1 VRTNRAAQLKNAPA
15 NARPGPGSSA
25 PGAPAPGSSA
35 SGAPPPGSSASGGA
49 TTGPSTGPGRPT
61 AVISLSSHPDATVD
75 GVLKLLARAIR
86 QFHTYPATS
95 PICIEAITAC
105 HDALTALPMRDR
117 LSFRVTPNDLI
128 VDEATIGAGTVI
140 EHELTRR
147 LFRARVATLDVDR
160 AATPR
165 DLSRFC
171 IDLVAADDL
180 EREGVTFAE
189 RLTEHGVSAVT
200 VGMAHR
206 PAVLDIGSP
215 APATQDVLT
224 HERRRRDAATQ
235 KDVPVS
241 YLYPPDKGW
250 VRLEPGQ
257 SLDSVS
263 LVDLVVL
270 VEDPADI
277 ASMLLRLTDDDI
289 PGVDTRQTALERK
302 FSDVTLL
309 FSALDPRLAQVMF
322 GRLARAVL
330 KLDPDRRNNLL
341 QRTVLPGLLDGRDE
355 GKVLRDFPDMDLA
368 ESICLLLDLETA
380 APEVLSAALNR
391 LDLTPDRRAAI
402 EPLIDERLRTQR
414 GEEPLDRSSGIDR
427 HAQGLIRVDGKRSTD
442 FSEFAAFDLSVDE
455 QSAEV
460 VAAVRQGIADT
471 DSVMT
476 QLRTISQLVRIEPNP
491 TLVDAFLRRGLE
503 FSLAL
508 EQAARWPDLIAEI
521 KGYTA
526 MAEDLRE
533 RRPDVAETIGK
544 ALSDFCT
551 PSRLLALAALHDR
564 DDKGRAIVEDLTR
577 ALGPALVPGF
587 VALID
592 RAAHQVKARAFT
604 PLMCELAPT
613 MAEALLAE
621 LDACGVAAARVIA
634 KVVGYA
640 GSGHE
645 AAVARLARHSDAQVA
660 REAMRSLA
668 RIGTS
673 TAAVHVAR
681 QLREGSEE
689 RRTAAEDALWHFP
702 PAQMATQLREL
713 LRSREFVFKHP
724 QMAARLIDRAG
735 QAKIQGLA
743 DVLKSLESL
752 RFRFWKPSLV
762 QVALKAREHRGK

>member
-1 VRTNRAAQLKNAPA
+1 VRTSRAASSAQTKHQGPATRTAASPARPIPVAPA
-15 NARPGPGSSA
+15 SATADSSA
-25 PGAPAPGSSA
+25 ALG
-35 SGAPPPGSSASGGA
+35 
-49 TTGPSTGPGRPT
+49 TR
-61 AVISLSSHPDATVD
+61 ITVD
-75 GVLKLLARAIR
+75 SVLKLLARAIR

-95 PICIEAITAC
+95 PICIEAITVC
-105 HDALTALPMRDR
+105 HDALKALPHRDR
-117 LSFRVTPNDLI
+117 LSFRITPHDLI
-128 VDEATIGAGTVI
+128 VDETTIGAGTVI

-147 LFRARVATLDVDR
+147 LFRARIANLAIDR
-160 AATPR
+160 TVTPR

-180 EREGVTFAE
+180 EREGLTFAE
-189 RLTEHGVSAVT
+189 RLIEHGVSAIT

-206 PAVLDIGSP
+206 PAVLDLGNP
-215 APATQDVLT
+215 APARQDVLA
-224 HERRRRDAATQ
+224 HERRRRQAFTQ
-235 KDVPVS
+235 KDARVS

-250 VRLEPGQ
+250 VRLDPGQ
-257 SLDSVS
+257 SLESVS

-270 VEDPADI
+270 VEDPTDI
-277 ASMLLRLTDDDI
+277 ASMLLRLTDDEI

-402 EPLIDERLRTQR
+402 EPLIDERLRAQR
-414 GEEPLDRSSGIDR
+414 GGEGPDRSSGIDR
-427 HAQGLIRVDGKRSTD
+427 HAQGLIRVDAKRGTD

-455 QSAEV
+455 QSIAV
-460 VAAVRQGIADT
+460 VTAVRLGILET
-471 DSVMT
+471 DALAT
-476 QLRTISQLVRIEPNP
+476 QLRTVSQLVRLEPNP
-491 TLVDAFLRRGLE
+491 TLVDAFLRRALE
-503 FSLAL
+503 LMLGL
-508 EQAARWPDLIAEI
+508 EQAARWHDLIAEI

-526 MAEDLRE
+526 LADELRE
-533 RRPDVAETIGK
+533 RRPDVAEAIGK

-551 PSRLLALAALHDR
+551 PSRLLALADLHDR
-564 DDKGRAIVEDLTR
+564 DHKGRAIVEDLTR
-577 ALGPALVPGF
+577 ALGESLVPGF

-592 RAAHQVKARAFT
+592 RAAHQVKARAFI

-613 MAEALLAE
+613 VAEALLVE
-621 LDACGVAAARVIA
+621 LDSCGVAAARVI
-634 KVVGYA
+634 VRVLGHA
-640 GSGHE
+640 GTGHE
-645 AAVARLARHSDAQVA
+645 TAVARLVQHTDAQVA
-660 REAMRSLA
+660 REALRALA
-668 RIGTS
+668 RLGTS
-673 TAAVHVAR
+673 TAAIHVAR
-681 QLREGSEE
+681 QLREGSED
-689 RRTAAEDALWHFP
+689 RRAAAEEALWHFP
-702 PAQMATQLREL
+702 PAPMATQLREL

-724 QMAARLIDRAG
+724 QLAGRLIERAG
-735 QAKIQGLA
+735 QARIQGLA

-762 QVALKAREHRGK
+762 QVALKAREVRAK

>member
-1 VRTNRAAQLKNAPA
+1 VRTSRASSAQLKDP
-15 NARPGPGSSA
+15 S
-25 PGAPAPGSSA
+25 
-35 SGAPPPGSSASGGA
+35 
-49 TTGPSTGPGRPT
+49 PSTGPVPVAPPAATTDT
-61 AVISLSSHPDATVD
+61 AASVD

-105 HDALTALPMRDR
+105 HGALQVLPHRDR
-117 LSFRVTPNDLI
+117 LSFRITPHDLI
-128 VDEATIGAGTVI
+128 VDEVTIGAGTVI

-147 LFRARVATLDVDR
+147 LFRARIATLEIDR
-160 AATPR
+160 TATPR

-180 EREGVTFAE
+180 EREGITFAE
-189 RLTEHGVSAVT
+189 RLTEHGVTGITA
-200 VGMAHR
+200 GMAHR
-206 PAVLDIGSP
+206 PAVLDIGNP
-215 APATQDVLT
+215 APATHDVLT
-224 HERRRRDAATQ
+224 HERRHREAMTQ
-235 KDVPVS
+235 KNGPVS

-250 VRLEPGQ
+250 VRLDPGQ

-277 ASMLLRLTDDDI
+277 ATMLLRLTDDEI

-402 EPLIDERLRTQR
+402 EPLIDERLRVQR
-414 GEEPLDRSSGIDR
+414 GGEPLDRSSGIDR
-427 HAQGLIRVDGKRSTD
+427 HAQGLIRVDAKLGTD

-455 QSAEV
+455 QSTAV
-460 VAAVRQGIADT
+460 ITAVRQGILDT
-471 DSVMT
+471 DALTT
-476 QLRTISQLVRIEPNP
+476 QLRTVSQLVRLEPNP
-491 TLVDAFLRRGLE
+491 TLVDAFLRRALE
-503 FSLAL
+503 LMLGL
-508 EQAARWPDLIAEI
+508 EQANRWQDLIAEI

-526 MAEDLRE
+526 LAAELLE
-533 RRPDVAETIGK
+533 RRPDVSDTIGK

-551 PSRLLALAALHDR
+551 PSRLLALAELHDR
-564 DDKGRAIVEDLTR
+564 DDKGRAVVEDLTR
-577 ALGPALVPGF
+577 ALGASLVPGF

-613 MAEALLAE
+613 VAEALLAE
-621 LDACGVAAARVIA
+621 LDSCGVAAARVIV
-634 KVVGYA
+634 KVLGYA

-645 AAVARLARHSDAQVA
+645 VDVARLVRHTDAQVA
-660 REAMRSLA
+660 REALRALA
-668 RIGTS
+668 RLGTS
-673 TAAVHVAR
+673 TAAIHVAR
-681 QLREGSEE
+681 QLREGSED
-689 RRTAAEDALWHFP
+689 RRAAAEEALWHFP
-702 PAQMATQLREL
+702 PAPMATLLREL

-724 QMAARLIDRAG
+724 QLATRLIERAG

-743 DVLKSLESL
+743 DVLTSLESL

-762 QVALKAREHRGK
+762 QVALKAREVRAK

>member
-1 VRTNRAAQLKNAPA
+1 MSSALKEPTRSAAATPRPIGVAPA
-15 NARPGPGSSA
+15 AAADVVTSA
-25 PGAPAPGSSA
+25 E
-35 SGAPPPGSSASGGA
+35 
-49 TTGPSTGPGRPT
+49 
-61 AVISLSSHPDATVD
+61 

-95 PICIEAITAC
+95 PICVEAITAC
-105 HDALTALPMRDR
+105 HDALTALPHRDR
-117 LSFRVTPNDLI
+117 LMFRVTPQDLV
-128 VDEATIGAGTVI
+128 VDETTIGAGTLI

-147 LFRARVATLDVDR
+147 LFRARIANIDIDR

-171 IDLVAADDL
+171 IDLVGADDL
-180 EREGVTFAE
+180 EREGITFTE
-189 RLTEHGVSAVT
+189 RLVEHGVTAIT
-200 VGMAHR
+200 VEMAHR
-206 PAVLDIGSP
+206 PAVLDVGNPSP
-215 APATQDVLT
+215 AATDVLL
-224 HERRRRDAATQ
+224 HERQRRNAQAKKDA
-235 KDVPVS
+235 PVS

-250 VRLEPGQ
+250 VRLDPGQ

-277 ASMLLRLTDDDI
+277 ASMLLRLTDDEI

-309 FSALDPRLAQVMF
+309 LSALDPRLAQVMF

-355 GKVLRDFPDMDLA
+355 GRVLRDFPDMDLA

-402 EPLIDERLRTQR
+402 EPLIDERLRVQR
-414 GEEPLDRSSGIDR
+414 GGETLDRSSGIDR
-427 HAQGLIRVDGKRSTD
+427 HAQGLIRVDAARSTD
-442 FSEFAAFDLSVDE
+442 FGEFAAFDLSLDE
-455 QSAEV
+455 QSVAV
-460 VAAVRQGIADT
+460 VAALRDGIFDT
-471 DSVMT
+471 DT
-476 QLRTISQLVRIEPNP
+476 LKAQLTTVSQLVSLEPNP

-503 FSLAL
+503 LFLGL
-508 EQAARWPDLIAEI
+508 EQAGRWQDLAAEIRGYTTIAE
-521 KGYTA
+521 A
-526 MAEDLRE
+526 LRE
-533 RRPDVAETIGK
+533 RRPDVSETIGK

-551 PSRLLALAALHDR
+551 PSRLLALAELHDR
-564 DDKGRAIVEDLTR
+564 DDRGRAIVEDLTR

-604 PLMCELAPT
+604 PLMCELAP
-613 MAEALLAE
+613 AVGEALLAE
-621 LDACGVAAARVIA
+621 LDSCGVAAARVIA
-634 KVVGYA
+634 RVLGYA
-640 GSGHE
+640 GGGHE
-645 AAVARLARHSDAQVA
+645 TAVARMTQHGDAQVS
-660 REAMRSLA
+660 REALRSLA
-668 RIGTS
+668 RIGTA
-673 TAAVHVAR
+673 TAAVQVAR
-681 QLREGSEE
+681 LVRDGSDD
-689 RRTAAEDALWHFP
+689 RRAAAEDALWHFP
-702 PAQMATQLREL
+702 PALMATHLREL

-724 QMAARLIDRAG
+724 QQAARLIERAG

-743 DVLKSLESL
+743 DALKALEPL
-752 RFRFWKPSLV
+752 RFRFWKPALV
-762 QVALKAREHRGK
+762 QVAKKAREVRAK

>member
-1 VRTNRAAQLKNAPA
+1 VE
-15 NARPGPGSSA
+15 
-25 PGAPAPGSSA
+25 A
-35 SGAPPPGSSASGGA
+35 S
-49 TTGPSTGPGRPT
+49 
-61 AVISLSSHPDATVD
+61 VD

-95 PICIEAITAC
+95 PICIEATTAC
-105 HDALTALPMRDR
+105 HEGLAALPLRDR
-117 LSFRVTPNDLI
+117 LSFRVTPHDLI
-128 VDEATIGAGTVI
+128 VDETTIGAGTVI

-147 LFRARVATLDVDR
+147 LFRARVANLDIDR

-171 IDLVAADDL
+171 VDLVAADDL
-180 EREGVTFAE
+180 EREGITFAE
-189 RLTEHGVSAVT
+189 RLTEHGVTAIT

-206 PAVLDIGSP
+206 PAVLDVGNP
-215 APATQDVLT
+215 APATQDLVT
-224 HERRRRDAATQ
+224 QERRRRDSLTQ
-235 KDVPVS
+235 KEAPVS

-250 VRLEPGQ
+250 VRLDPGQ

-277 ASMLLRLTDDDI
+277 ASMLLRLTDDDL
-289 PGVDTRQTALERK
+289 PGVESSQTALEKK

-402 EPLIDERLRTQR
+402 EPLIDERLRAQR
-414 GEEPLDRSSGIDR
+414 GGETPDASGIDR
-427 HAQGLIRVDGKRSTD
+427 HAQGLIRIDSARGTD
-442 FSEFAAFDLSVDE
+442 FSEFAAWDLSIDE
-455 QSAEV
+455 QSEAV
-460 VAAVRQGIADT
+460 VAGVRQGIADT
-471 DSVMT
+471 DNLTT
-476 QLRTISQLVRIEPNP
+476 QLKTISQLVRIEPNP
-491 TLVDAFLRRGLE
+491 TLVDAFLRRTLE
-503 FSLAL
+503 FLLAL
-508 EQAARWPDLIAEI
+508 EQADRWPDLIAEI
-521 KGYTA
+521 KGYTS
-526 MAEDLRE
+526 MADELRE
-533 RRPDVAETIGK
+533 RRPDVADTIGK
-544 ALSDFCT
+544 ALSDLCT
-551 PSRLLALAALHDR
+551 PSRLLALAELHDR
-564 DDKGRAIVEDLTR
+564 DDHGRAIVEDLTR

-592 RAAHQVKARAFT
+592 RAAHQAKARAFT
-604 PLMCELAPT
+604 PLMCELAPVV
-613 MAEALLAE
+613 AEALLAE
-621 LDACGVAAARVIA
+621 LDACGVAASRVIV
-634 KVVGYA
+634 KVLGHA

-645 AAVARLARHSDAQVA
+645 TAVARLVQHTDPQVA
-660 REAMRSLA
+660 REALRSLA
-668 RIGTS
+668 RIGTPS
-673 TAAVHVAR
+673 AAAHVAR
-681 QLREGSEE
+681 QLREGTSD
-689 RRTAAEDALWHFP
+689 RRAAAEEALWHFP
-702 PAQMATQLREL
+702 PAPMATQLREL

-724 QMAARLIDRAG
+724 QLAARLIERAG

-743 DVLKSLESL
+743 DVLKALEPL

-762 QVALKAREHRGK
+762 QVALKAREVRAK

>member
-1 VRTNRAAQLKNAPA
+1 VRTSRASSAQLKDP
-15 NARPGPGSSA
+15 S
-25 PGAPAPGSSA
+25 
-35 SGAPPPGSSASGGA
+35 
-49 TTGPSTGPGRPT
+49 PSTGPIPVGPPSATTDT
-61 AVISLSSHPDATVD
+61 AASVD

-105 HDALTALPMRDR
+105 HGALQALPYRDR
-117 LSFRVTPNDLI
+117 LSFRITPHDLI

-147 LFRARVATLDVDR
+147 LFRARIANLEIDR
-160 AATPR
+160 TATPR
-165 DLSRFC
+165 DVSRFC

-180 EREGVTFAE
+180 EREGITFAE
-189 RLTEHGVSAVT
+189 RLTEHGVTGIT

-206 PAVLDIGSP
+206 PAVLDIGNP
-215 APATQDVLT
+215 APATHDVLT
-224 HERRRRDAATQ
+224 HERRHREAMTQ
-235 KDVPVS
+235 KNAPVS

-250 VRLEPGQ
+250 VRLDPGQ

-277 ASMLLRLTDDDI
+277 ATMLLRLTDDEI

-402 EPLIDERLRTQR
+402 EPLIDERLRVQR
-414 GEEPLDRSSGIDR
+414 GGEPLDRSSGIDR
-427 HAQGLIRVDGKRSTD
+427 HAQGLIRVDAKLGTD

-455 QSAEV
+455 QSTAV
-460 VAAVRQGIADT
+460 ITAVRQGILETDT
-471 DSVMT
+471 LTT
-476 QLRTISQLVRIEPNP
+476 QLRTVSQLVRLEPNP
-491 TLVDAFLRRGLE
+491 TLVDAFLRRALE
-503 FSLAL
+503 LMLGL
-508 EQAARWPDLIAEI
+508 EQASRWQDLIAEI

-526 MAEDLRE
+526 LAAELLE
-533 RRPDVAETIGK
+533 RRPDVSDTIGK

-551 PSRLLALAALHDR
+551 PSRLLALAELHDR
-564 DDKGRAIVEDLTR
+564 DDKGRAVVEELTR
-577 ALGPALVPGF
+577 ALGPSLVPGF

-613 MAEALLAE
+613 VAEALLAE
-621 LDACGVAAARVIA
+621 LDSCGVVAARVIV
-634 KVVGYA
+634 KVLGYA

-645 AAVARLARHSDAQVA
+645 VDVARLVRHTDTQVA
-660 REAMRSLA
+660 REALRALA
-668 RIGTS
+668 RLGTS

-681 QLREGSEE
+681 QLREGSED
-689 RRTAAEDALWHFP
+689 RRAAAEEALWHFP
-702 PAQMATQLREL
+702 PAPMATQLREL

-724 QMAARLIDRAG
+724 QLATRLIERAG

-762 QVALKAREHRGK
+762 QVALKAREVRAK

>member
-1 VRTNRAAQLKNAPA
+1 VRTSRATAPLQQKDPVPSTTPG
-15 NARPGPGSSA
+15 ARPSTA
-25 PGAPAPGSSA
+25 LGASRPVG
-35 SGAPPPGSSASGGA
+35 GGQTGA
-49 TTGPSTGPGRPT
+49 TAD
-61 AVISLSSHPDATVD
+61 AVGSVE

-105 HDALTALPMRDR
+105 HDALMALSHRDR
-117 LSFRVTPNDLI
+117 LSFRITPHDLI
-128 VDEATIGAGTVI
+128 VDETTIGAGSVI

-147 LFRARVATLDVDR
+147 LFRARVANLDVDR

-165 DLSRFC
+165 DMSRFC

-180 EREGVTFAE
+180 EREGITFAE
-189 RLTEHGVSAVT
+189 RLTEHGVTGIT

-206 PAVLDIGSP
+206 PAVLDLGNP

-224 HERRRRDAATQ
+224 HERRRRETLTQ
-235 KDVPVS
+235 KNAPVS

-250 VRLEPGQ
+250 VRLDPGQ

-355 GKVLRDFPDMDLA
+355 GRVLRDFPDMDLA
-368 ESICLLLDLETA
+368 ESVCLLLDLETA

-402 EPLIDERLRTQR
+402 EPLIDERLRAQR
-414 GEEPLDRSSGIDR
+414 GGEPLDRSSGIER
-427 HAQGLIRVDGKRSTD
+427 HAQGLIRVDTARDND

-455 QSAEV
+455 QS
-460 VAAVRQGIADT
+460 VAVITAVRQGILETDT
-471 DSVMT
+471 LMT
-476 QLRTISQLVRIEPNP
+476 QLRTVAQLVRLEPNP

-503 FSLAL
+503 LMLGL
-508 EQAARWPDLIAEI
+508 EQAERWQDLIAEI

-526 MAEDLRE
+526 MADELRE
-533 RRPDVAETIGK
+533 RRPDVSETILK

-551 PSRLLALAALHDR
+551 PSRLLALAGLHDR
-564 DDKGRAIVEDLTR
+564 DDQGRAIVEDLTR

-604 PLMCELAPT
+604 PLMCELAPVV
-613 MAEALLAE
+613 AEALLAE
-621 LDACGVAAARVIA
+621 LDSCGVAAARVIV
-634 KVVGYA
+634 KVVGHA
-640 GSGHE
+640 GHGHE
-645 AAVARLARHSDAQVA
+645 AAVARLVQHTDAQIV
-660 REAMRSLA
+660 REAIRALA
-668 RIGTS
+668 RMGTPS
-673 TAAVHVAR
+673 AAVHVAR
-681 QLREGSEE
+681 QLREGSED
-689 RRTAAEDALWHFP
+689 RRAAAEDALWHFP
-702 PAQMATQLREL
+702 PAPLATQLREL

-724 QMAARLIDRAG
+724 QLAARLIERAG
-735 QAKIQGLA
+735 QAKVQGLA
-743 DVLKSLESL
+743 DVLKSLEPL

-762 QVALKAREHRGK
+762 HVAMKAREARGK

>member
-1 VRTNRAAQLKNAPA
+1 VRTSRAAQLKD
-15 NARPGPGSSA
+15 
-25 PGAPAPGSSA
+25 
-35 SGAPPPGSSASGGA
+35 APPNAGQAQGPSA
-49 TTGPSTGPGRPT
+49 TGPLGAGRPI
-61 AVISLSSHPDATVD
+61 AVVPLSGHPEASVD

-95 PICIEAITAC
+95 PICVEAVTAC
-105 HDALTALPMRDR
+105 HDALAALPARDR
-117 LSFRVTPNDLI
+117 LSFRVTPQDLI
-128 VDEATIGAGTVI
+128 VDEVTHGAGTVI

-147 LFRARVATLDVDR
+147 LFRARVANLDIDR

-171 IDLVAADDL
+171 IDLVTADDL
-180 EREGVTFAE
+180 EREGITFAE
-189 RLTEHGVSAVT
+189 RLTEHGVTAIT

-206 PAVLDIGSP
+206 PAVLDVGNP
-215 APATQDVLT
+215 ATATQDVLI
-224 HERRRRDAATQ
+224 HERRRRDALTQ
-235 KDVPVS
+235 KDAPVS
-241 YLYPPDKGW
+241 YLYPADKGW
-250 VRLEPGQ
+250 VRVDPGH

-277 ASMLLRLTDDDI
+277 ASMLLRLTDDDV

-380 APEVLSAALNR
+380 APEVLAAALNR

-402 EPLIDERLRTQR
+402 EPLIDERLRAQR
-414 GEEPLDRSSGIDR
+414 GGESDRSSGIDR
-427 HAQGLIRVDGKRSTD
+427 HAQSLIRVDAKRGTD

-455 QSAEV
+455 QSAAV
-460 VAAVRQGIADT
+460 VAGVRQGIADT
-471 DSVMT
+471 DSVTT

-491 TLVDAFLRRGLE
+491 TLVDAFLRRALE
-503 FSLAL
+503 FFLAL
-508 EQAARWPDLIAEI
+508 EQASRWQDLIAEI

-526 MAEDLRE
+526 MADELRE

-544 ALSDFCT
+544 ALSDFGT
-551 PSRLLALAALHDR
+551 PSRLLALADLHDR
-564 DDKGRAIVEDLTR
+564 DAEGRATVEELTR
-577 ALGPALVPGF
+577 ALGPSLVPGF

-592 RAAHQVKARAFT
+592 RAAHQAKARAFT

-613 MAEALLAE
+613 VAEALLAE
-621 LDACGVAAARVIA
+621 LDACGVAASRVIA
-634 KVVGYA
+634 RVLGYA

-645 AAVARLARHSDAQVA
+645 AAVARLAQHSDAQVA
-660 REAMRSLA
+660 REAIRSLA
-668 RIGTS
+668 RIGTP
-673 TAAVHVAR
+673 TAAGHVAR
-681 QLREGSEE
+681 QLRDGTED
-689 RRTAAEDALWHFP
+689 RRAAAEDALWHFP
-702 PAQMATQLREL
+702 PAPMATQLREL
-713 LRSREFVFKHP
+713 LRSREFIFKHP
-724 QMAARLIDRAG
+724 QLATRLIERAG

-743 DVLKSLESL
+743 DVLKALEPL
-752 RFRFWKPSLV
+752 RFRFWKPALV
-762 QVALKAREHRGK
+762 QVALKAREHRAK

>member
-1 VRTNRAAQLKNAPA
+1 VRTSRATSSIPLKELPQTPA
-15 NARPGPGSSA
+15 NPQPGT
-25 PGAPAPGSSA
+25 
-35 SGAPPPGSSASGGA
+35 APPRPVAVVPPSGTADGTAS
-49 TTGPSTGPGRPT
+49 
-61 AVISLSSHPDATVD
+61 VE
-75 GVLKLLARAIR
+75 GVLKLLARSIR

-105 HDALTALPMRDR
+105 HDALKALPHRDR
-117 LSFRVTPNDLI
+117 LSFRITPHDLI

-140 EHELTRR
+140 EQELTRR

-160 AATPR
+160 TATPR
-165 DLSRFC
+165 DMSRFC

-180 EREGVTFAE
+180 ERDSITFAE
-189 RLTEHGVSAVT
+189 RLTEHGVTAIT

-206 PAVLDIGSP
+206 PAVLEIGNP
-215 APATQDVLT
+215 APATQDVLA
-224 HERRRRDAATQ
+224 HERARRQALKQ
-235 KDVPVS
+235 KEAPVS

-250 VRLEPGQ
+250 VRLDPGQ

-289 PGVDTRQTALERK
+289 PGVDTRQSALERK

-402 EPLIDERLRTQR
+402 EPLIDERLRAQR
-414 GEEPLDRSSGIDR
+414 GEGLDKSSGIDR
-427 HAQGLIRVDGKRSTD
+427 HAQGLMRVDSKRGTD

-455 QSAEV
+455 QSVAV
-460 VAAVRQGIADT
+460 VTAVREGIATT
-471 DSVMT
+471 DMLMT
-476 QLRTISQLVRIEPNP
+476 QLRTVSQLVRIEPNP
-491 TLVDAFLRRGLE
+491 TLVDAFLRRTLE
-503 FSLAL
+503 FFLAL
-508 EQAARWPDLIAEI
+508 EQAGRWPDLITEI
-521 KGYTA
+521 KGYTT
-526 MAEDLRE
+526 MADELRE
-533 RRPDVAETIGK
+533 RRPDVSEAIGK
-544 ALSDFCT
+544 ALSDLCT
-551 PSRLLALAALHDR
+551 PSRLLALAELHDR
-564 DDKGRAIVEDLTR
+564 DDKGRAIVESFTR

-592 RAAHQVKARAFT
+592 RAAHQAKARAFM
-604 PLMCELAPT
+604 PLMCELASVV
-613 MAEALLAE
+613 AEALLAE
-621 LDACGVAAARVIA
+621 LDSCGVAAARVIV
-634 KVVGYA
+634 KVLGHA
-640 GSGHE
+640 GSGRE
-645 AAVARLARHSDAQVA
+645 ADVARLVQHSDAQVA
-660 REAMRSLA
+660 REALRALA

-673 TAAVHVAR
+673 SAAVHVAR
-681 QLREGSEE
+681 QLREGTED
-689 RRTAAEDALWHFP
+689 RRAAAEDALWHFP
-702 PAQMATQLREL
+702 PAPMATQLREL

-724 QMAARLIDRAG
+724 QIATRLIERAG

-743 DVLKSLESL
+743 DVLKALEPL

-762 QVALKAREHRGK
+762 QVALKAREVRAK

>member
-1 VRTNRAAQLKNAPA
+1 VAV
-15 NARPGPGSSA
+15 
-25 PGAPAPGSSA
+25 
-35 SGAPPPGSSASGGA
+35 APPSG
-49 TTGPSTGPGRPT
+49 TPSTPLGAG
-61 AVISLSSHPDATVD
+61 ASVD

-95 PICIEAITAC
+95 PICVEATTAC
-105 HDALTALPMRDR
+105 HDALAALPMRDR
-117 LSFRVTPNDLI
+117 LSFRVTPQDLI
-128 VDEATIGAGTVI
+128 VDEVTIGAGTVI

-147 LFRARVATLDVDR
+147 LFRARVANLDIDR

-171 IDLVAADDL
+171 IDLVTADDL
-180 EREGVTFAE
+180 DREGITFAE
-189 RLTEHGVSAVT
+189 RLSEHGVTAIT

-206 PAVLDIGSP
+206 PAVLDIGNP
-215 APATQDVLT
+215 AAATQDVLI
-224 HERRRRDAATQ
+224 HERRRRDALTQ

-250 VRLEPGQ
+250 VRLDPGQ
-257 SLDSVS
+257 SLDTVS

-368 ESICLLLDLETA
+368 ESVCLLLDLETA
-380 APEVLSAALNR
+380 APEVLAAALNR

-402 EPLIDERLRTQR
+402 EPLIDERLRAQR
-414 GEEPLDRSSGIDR
+414 GGEPHDRSTGIDR
-427 HAQGLIRVDGKRSTD
+427 HAQGLIRVEAKRGTD
-442 FSEFAAFDLSVDE
+442 FSEFAAFDLSIDE
-455 QSAEV
+455 QSEAV
-460 VAAVRQGIADT
+460 VAGVRQGIADT
-471 DSVMT
+471 DSVTT
-476 QLRTISQLVRIEPNP
+476 QLRTISHLVRIEPNP
-491 TLVDAFLRRGLE
+491 TLVDAFLHRALE
-503 FSLAL
+503 FFLTL
-508 EQAARWPDLIAEI
+508 EQEKRWQDLIAEI
-521 KGYTA
+521 TGYKT
-526 MAEDLRE
+526 MADELGE

-551 PSRLLALAALHDR
+551 PSRLLALAELHDR
-564 DDKGRAIVEDLTR
+564 DDKGRAIVEALTR
-577 ALGPALVPGF
+577 ALGPSLVPGF

-613 MAEALLAE
+613 VAEALLAE
-621 LDACGVAAARVIA
+621 LDSCGVAASRVIV
-634 KVVGYA
+634 KVLGYA

-645 AAVARLARHSDAQVA
+645 AAVARLAQHSDAQVA

-668 RIGTS
+668 RIGTP
-673 TAAVHVAR
+673 TAAGHVAR
-681 QLREGSEE
+681 QLRDGTDD
-689 RRTAAEDALWHFP
+689 RRAAAEDALWHFP
-702 PAQMATQLREL
+702 PAPMATQLREL

-724 QMAARLIDRAG
+724 QLAARLIERAG

-743 DVLKSLESL
+743 DVLKALEPL

-762 QVALKAREHRGK
+762 HVALKAREHRAK

>member
-1 VRTNRAAQLKNAPA
+1 VRTSRATSSAQLKELSNTPA
-15 NARPGPGSSA
+15 TASGPATSGARPVGVA
-25 PGAPAPGSSA
+25 PPAP
-35 SGAPPPGSSASGGA
+35 
-49 TTGPSTGPGRPT
+49 TTETSIEG
-61 AVISLSSHPDATVD
+61 I
-75 GVLKLLARAIR
+75 LKLLARAIR

-95 PICIEAITAC
+95 PICVEAITAC
-105 HDALTALPMRDR
+105 HDALTGLPHRDR
-117 LSFRVTPNDLI
+117 LSFRVTPHDLI
-128 VDEATIGAGTVI
+128 VDETTFGAGTVV
-140 EHELTRR
+140 EHEITRR
-147 LFRARVATLDVDR
+147 LFRARVANLDIDR
-160 AATPR
+160 TSTPR
-165 DLSRFC
+165 DMSRFC
-171 IDLVAADDL
+171 IDLVGSDDL
-180 EREGVTFAE
+180 EREGLTFAE
-189 RLTEHGVSAVT
+189 RLTEHGVTAIT

-206 PAVLDIGSP
+206 PAVLEIGSP
-215 APATQDVLT
+215 SPATQDVLT
-224 HERRRRDAATQ
+224 HDRRRRDALTQ
-235 KDVPVS
+235 KEAPVS

-250 VRLEPGQ
+250 VRLDPGQ

-402 EPLIDERLRTQR
+402 EPLIDERLRVKSG
-414 GEEPLDRSSGIDR
+414 GETLDKSSGIDR
-427 HAQGLIRVDGKRSTD
+427 HAQGLIRIDTQRGAD
-442 FSEFAAFDLSVDE
+442 FSEFAAFDLAVDE
-455 QSAEV
+455 QSVAV
-460 VAAVRQGIADT
+460 VAGLRQGIADT
-471 DSVMT
+471 DALMT
-476 QLRTISQLVRIEPNP
+476 QLLTVAQLVRIEPNP
-491 TLVDAFLRRGLE
+491 TLVDAFLRRALE
-503 FSLAL
+503 FFVSLEHAG
-508 EQAARWPDLIAEI
+508 RWRDLITEI
-521 KGYTA
+521 TGYTT
-526 MAEDLRE
+526 MAEELRE
-533 RRPDVAETIGK
+533 RRPDVSEAIGK

-551 PSRLLALAALHDR
+551 PSRLLALADLHDR
-564 DDKGRAIVEDLTR
+564 DENGKATVEDLTR

-613 MAEALLAE
+613 VGEALLAE
-621 LDACGVAAARVIA
+621 LDSCGVTAARVIA
-634 KVVGYA
+634 KILGYA
-640 GSGHE
+640 GHGHE
-645 AAVARLARHSDAQVA
+645 TAVARLVQHSDAQVS
-660 REAMRSLA
+660 REALRGLA
-668 RIGTS
+668 RMGTG

-681 QLREGSEE
+681 QLRDGTED
-689 RRTAAEDALWHFP
+689 RRAAAEDALWHFP
-702 PAQMATQLREL
+702 PAPMATQLREL

-724 QMAARLIDRAG
+724 QLAARLIERAG

-743 DVLKSLESL
+743 DVLKALEPL

-762 QVALKAREHRGK
+762 QVAKKAREVRSK

>member
-1 VRTNRAAQLKNAPA
+1 MRTSRATSPALKEQPEL
-15 NARPGPGSSA
+15 SS
-25 PGAPAPGSSA
+25 GTPAPRSA
-35 SGAPPPGSSASGGA
+35 AVPPSA
-49 TTGPSTGPGRPT
+49 TTEPSTAHGAG
-61 AVISLSSHPDATVD
+61 ATVD
-75 GVLKLLARAIR
+75 GTLKLLARAIR

-105 HDALTALPMRDR
+105 HDSLKLLSYRER
-117 LSFRVTPNDLI
+117 LSFRVTPHDLI

-147 LFRARVATLDVDR
+147 LFRARVANLDIDR

-165 DLSRFC
+165 DMSRFC
-171 IDLVAADDL
+171 IDLVGADDL
-180 EREGVTFAE
+180 EHDGITFAE
-189 RLTEHGVSAVT
+189 GLVEHGVTAIT
-200 VGMAHR
+200 AGMAHR
-206 PAVLDIGSP
+206 PAVLEVGNP
-215 APATQDVLT
+215 AAATKDVLT
-224 HERRRRDAATQ
+224 HERRRRETLIQ
-235 KDVPVS
+235 KDAPIS

-250 VRLEPGQ
+250 VRLDPGQ
-257 SLDSVS
+257 SLDTVS

-289 PGVDTRQTALERK
+289 PGVNTRQTALERK

-380 APEVLSAALNR
+380 APEVLSTALNR

-402 EPLIDERLRTQR
+402 EPLIDERLRAQR
-414 GEEPLDRSSGIDR
+414 GGEGLDRSSGIDR
-427 HAQGLIRVDGKRSTD
+427 HAQGLIRVDTNRGGD
-442 FSEFAAFDLSVDE
+442 FSEFAAFDLSVDD
-455 QSAEV
+455 QSRAV
-460 VAAVRQGIADT
+460 VTAVRQGIYDT
-471 DSVMT
+471 DNPTT
-476 QLRTISQLVRIEPNP
+476 QLLTVAQLVRLEPNP
-491 TLVDAFLRRGLE
+491 VLVDAFLRRALE
-503 FSLAL
+503 LMLDL
-508 EQAARWPDLIAEI
+508 EQASRWQDLLTEI

-526 MAEDLRE
+526 MADELRE
-533 RRPDVAETIGK
+533 RRPDVSETILK

-551 PSRLLALAALHDR
+551 PSRLLALAELHDR
-564 DDKGRAIVEDLTR
+564 DDKGRAIVEELTR

-613 MAEALLAE
+613 VAEALLAE
-621 LDACGVAAARVIA
+621 LDSCGIAAARVIA
-634 KVVGYA
+634 KVLGYA
-640 GSGHE
+640 GHGHE
-645 AAVARLARHSDAQVA
+645 TAVARLAQHSDAQVS
-660 REAMRSLA
+660 REALRGLA
-668 RIGTS
+668 RMGTA

-681 QLREGSEE
+681 QLRDGSED
-689 RRTAAEDALWHFP
+689 RRAAAEDALWHFP
-702 PAQMATQLREL
+702 PAPMATQLREL

-724 QMAARLIDRAG
+724 QLAARLIERAG

-743 DVLKSLESL
+743 DVLKSLEPL

-762 QVALKAREHRGK
+762 LVAKKAREVRAK